1 MGFKHTFRQW
11 RDLVPL
17 VNEWG
22 TSYFEHEDN
31 TTNSTAVSMVV
42 LSSQGF
48 DVSSAIV
55 AVSAV

>member
-11 RDLVPL
+11 HDLVPL

-22 TSYFEHEDN
+22 PSYFEHEDN
-31 TTNSTAVSMVV
+31 TTDSAAVLMVV
-42 LSSQGF
+42 VSSQGF

-55 AVSAV
+55 GVSAV